1 MRMTDNPYESDEL
14 PRDRFGRPL
23 IYVPERGRLVAYTR
37 ATTYAGSVEDTYKLG
52 QWMQRMVALGLA
64 YRPDLMVSVAAFHD
78 DKDELNK
85 ICDTAIEAAKGR
97 AAAGVGTA
105 LHALTDKLD
114 RGEELGP
121 IPAEYM
127 ADLQAFER
135 ATKPLRVLSIER
147 FVVLDELKVGGTFD
161 RLYEFEGRWYIG
173 DTKSGSIEWGAGKI
187 AMQLALY
194 SRSVPYDYRTR
205 QRSTF
210 GGDVD
215 QDRGIVVHMPAG
227 SGEAELKWVDIAAG
241 WRAVELA
248 TAVRKWRSRKGL
260 ITPLQTAEGVVRD
273 VFPETVPLTLME
285 RVKAATSRA
294 ELVALYLERDE
305 EWTDDHTRAA
315 KVKSNKLH
323 QATLR
328 RARVMG
334 RKEETSPIG
343 EPHKTKGRA
352 ST

>member
-1 MRMTDNPYESDEL
+1 V
-14 PRDRFGRPL
+14 
-23 IYVPERGRLVAYTR
+23 I
-37 ATTYAGSVEDTYKLG
+37 
-52 QWMQRMVALGLA
+52 
-64 YRPDLMVSVAAFHD
+64 
-78 DKDELNK
+78 
-85 ICDTAIEAAKGR
+85 
-97 AAAGVGTA
+97 
-105 LHALTDKLD
+105 
-114 RGEELGP
+114 
-121 IPAEYM
+121 
-127 ADLQAFER
+127 
-135 ATKPLRVLSIER
+135 SIER

-205 QRSTF
+205 ERSTF

-260 ITPLQTAEGVVRD
+260 ITPFQTAEGVVRD

-328 RARVMG
+328 R
-334 RKEETSPIG
+334 
-343 EPHKTKGRA
+343 TKR
-352 ST
+352 